1 MDSGSLA
8 INLGFAASMK
18 LSALIDKG
26 QQRND
31 QLSAFAWQESFIKA
45 LPGSLAVATWPN
57 KLASRWRSH
66 GDNDLLSRCSVV
78 ALIFG

>member
-1 MDSGSLA
+1 VKKQIEGGSLA

-45 LPGSLAVATWPN
+45 LPGSLAVATWRN
-57 KLASRWRSH
+57 KLASQWKPR
-66 GDNDLLSRCSVV
+66 G
-78 ALIFG
+78 